1 MIQYT
6 FVSSIVTNPLSVR
19 NCVVVISIERTLLL
33 KNFIIIYLKAT
44 PASTMSQFQ
53 LPRSVSHRRALERS
67 LAHLRSC
74 GCHHLWE
81 EYTRT
86 TIEGKACLIVC
97 KRFESCINEQCWSE
111 EDVNGSCLTENDK
124 LLPFPETAKRALYTK
139 LVAARSRKQSALQ
152 EVRRARR
159 ALE

>member
-1 MIQYT
+1 M
-6 FVSSIVTNPLSVR
+6 
-19 NCVVVISIERTLLL
+19 
-33 KNFIIIYLKAT
+33 K
-44 PASTMSQFQ
+44 
-53 LPRSVSHRRALERS
+53 
-67 LAHLRSC
+67 SC

-97 KRFESCINEQCWSE
+97 KRFESFINEQCWSE

-152 EVRRARR
+152 EVSRARR
-159 ALE
+159 ALEERHRACRSGTVRCLDNVFAATRSIAEAQYSTRLAETNDEINVLI